1 MVCQVACQF
10 VDGKQEKRMA
20 TKPGAPVPPEPWL
33 SGTLGELPVVPRA
46 LLHSLEM
53 AREDLRK
60 WCQPLSDAQLN
71 ERPGGV
77 APVVFHLRHVAR
89 SVDRMLTYAEGGQLS
104 EEQWADAKSELDR
117 GAKGEEIFEELDM
130 TLRRSAERVRALAAA
145 DMETRRTVG
154 RRQLPTTLGG
164 LLVHIAEHT
173 QRHVGQAVTTAKVV
187 AGT

>member
-1 MVCQVACQF
+1 
-10 VDGKQEKRMA
+10 MA

-33 SGTLGELPVVPRA
+33 SGTLGEVPAIPRA

-60 WCQPLSDAQLN
+60 WCQPLSDAQWN

-77 APVVFHLRHVAR
+77 MPVAFHVRHVAG
-89 SVDRMLTYAEGGQLS
+89 SVDRLLTYAEGGQLS
-104 EEQWADAKSELDR
+104 EEQWAGAKSELEG
-117 GAKGEEIFEELDM
+117 GATGEEILKELDM
-130 TLRRSAERVRALAAA
+130 ALRRSAERVRALAAA
-145 DMETRRTVG
+145 DMEARRTVG

-164 LLVHIAEHT
+164 LFVHIAEHT

-187 AGT
+187 AGSKP